1 MDLIARTVSS
11 ADIND
16 PNMADDAKK
25 DAMMDAHTKTF
36 KMSRDRKEQ
45 GMLSPELYER
55 LSWNSH
61 YNAGKKKG
69 LEIAKQIIEQG
80 IRQGEEM
87 YSALTRVLLES
98 GRLDD
103 LKRTLHDVEFRRQ
116 LYKEFGIERPV
127 PGNGA
132 EQGSNAAETD
142 SKPEENESQ
151 S

>member
-1 MDLIARTVSS
+1 
-11 ADIND
+11 
-16 PNMADDAKK
+16 
-25 DAMMDAHTKTF
+25 
-36 KMSRDRKEQ
+36 
-45 GMLSPELYER
+45 MLSPELYER

>member
-69 LEIAKQIIEQG
+69 LEIAKQIIQ
-80 IRQGEEM
+80 
-87 YSALTRVLLES
+87 Y
-98 GRLDD
+98 LDSD
-103 LKRTLHDVEFRRQ
+103 ILC
-116 LYKEFGIERPV
+116 II
-127 PGNGA
+127 
-132 EQGSNAAETD
+132 
-142 SKPEENESQ
+142 
-151 S
+151 